1 VRRGGVAI
9 LDTGPI
15 WELVLYDAVKQLG
28 FASLKRDLQYFVRP
42 EAYEN
47 CGDFLSTFAGRIT
60 SASVVVELY
69 GRIQRTRPKMGHPPL
84 WELVYE
90 EFRNMRMKEE
100 VVKLLDL
107 DVNLVAKY
115 GPTDASLL
123 EIARRNRAQEPV
135 ILTVDGDFH
144 ARCKKEQI
152 SSELLIEVCNPLS

>member
-1 VRRGGVAI
+1 MRRGGVAI

-15 WELVLYDAVKQLG
+15 WELVLYNAVKQLG
-28 FASLKRDLQYFVRP
+28 FASLKGDLQYFVRP

-47 CGDFLSTFAGRIT
+47 CGDFLSTFAGKTT

-69 GRIQRTRPKMGHPPL
+69 GRIQRTQPKKGHPQL

-90 EFRNMRMKEE
+90 EFKNMRMGEE
-100 VVKLLDL
+100 VVKLLEM

-123 EIARRNRAQEPV
+123 EIARRSRAQEAV
-135 ILTVDGDFH
+135 ILTVDGEFH
-144 ARCKKEQI
+144 ARCKKERI
-152 SSELLIEVCNPLS
+152 SSQLLIEVCNPLS